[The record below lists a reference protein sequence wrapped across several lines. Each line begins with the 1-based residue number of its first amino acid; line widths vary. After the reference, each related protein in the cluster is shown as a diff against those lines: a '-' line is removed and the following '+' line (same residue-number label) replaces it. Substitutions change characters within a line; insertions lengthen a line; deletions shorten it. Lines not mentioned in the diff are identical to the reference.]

1 MPVLSNEHIAV
12 LGPLIDPF
20 ERSPNKTIEN
30 NLLEGEAHNDEF
42 LEHIHDGRDNKRPNP
57 FVELTV
63 SELDL
68 LLKGTSLREKCFL
81 WVIDHESIKI
91 IYENTR
97 NSLRSSIGK
106 PYVCH
111 TNITGC
117 SKAFIGGEMYF
128 CENGNIYVNFKSDRY
143 GRPETDDKKRMA
155 IKYMSDAGYKN
166 IIYTDDL
173 L

>member
-1 MPVLSNEHIAV
+1 MAVLSKEHIAV

-20 ERSPNKTIEN
+20 GRSPHKTIEN
-30 NLLEGEAHNDEF
+30 DLREGEGHNDEF
-42 LEHIHDGRDNKRPNP
+42 LDFIHDGRDNKRPKQY
-57 FVELTV
+57 VELTAT
-63 SELDL
+63 ELDI
-68 LLKGTSLREKCFL
+68 LLKGNPLREKCFL

-91 IYENTR
+91 LHENTR
-97 NSLRSSIGK
+97 NTLRSSIGK

-117 SKAFIGGEMYF
+117 CKAYIGGEMYF

-166 IIYTDDL
+166 IICTDDL
-173 L
+173 I